1 MNREEIK
8 KAIETIEQINH
19 SGSGRLAG
27 IGAEAVRIEVQDK
40 GVVADVL
47 ITGPRE
53 GQVRKF
59 ANLEYSYEHLS
70 QVLGKEEF

>member
-8 KAIETIEQINH
+8 KAIEIIEQINH

-27 IGAEAVRIEVQDK
+27 IGAQAVRIEVHEK

-47 ITGPRE
+47 ITGPRK

-59 ANLEYSYEHLS
+59 ENLEYSYEHLS
-70 QVLGKEEF
+70 QVIGKGK